1 MRIAG
6 RLAARCLGAS
16 LLLGSMHNAS
26 AEIRYETGVVKH
38 SHLPAPVV
46 SDTVVRLDVPH
57 IRQQPNLCVPTS
69 SAMILKYFGETHDPA
84 RLKGLA
90 EDHKPPA
97 KRNANFTYWADMRRA
112 LQSIGKRWYIRDYP
126 KTDAGFEIGLVDI
139 KKSLRDGNPV
149 MIDVHLGQGH
159 TFVIMGYN
167 DRDKV
172 VYIRDPDLAASHSRI
187 LSYRELL
194 VSWHNHRFSDSRSA
208 FFSQR

>member
-1 MRIAG
+1 MKLNRTPRKPAS
-6 RLAARCLGAS
+6 RSACKAA
-16 LLLGSMHNAS
+16 
-26 AEIRYETGVVKH
+26 
-38 SHLPAPVV
+38 
-46 SDTVVRLDVPH
+46 
-57 IRQQPNLCVPTS
+57 S
-69 SAMILKYFGETHDPA
+69 SAPAGAIPAFAKKY
-84 RLKGLA
+84 L
-90 EDHKPPA
+90 
-97 KRNANFTYWADMRRA
+97 
-112 LQSIGKRWYIRDYP
+112 
-126 KTDAGFEIGLVDI
+126 TDAGFEIGLVDI
-139 KKSLRDGNPV
+139 KKSLRDGHPV